1 MATITFSGTAYSC
14 HADETVLEALI
25 RQGAEPPSSCR
36 SGSCQTCMMRAV
48 EGTPPPDSQKGLKPT
63 LQHRGFFLACICRT
77 TTDMQVALAG
87 NEALPK
93 VLVTVISKT
102 QLNPQTLRLRLQP
115 ASPFEFQAGQF
126 INLHRPDGL
135 IRSYSIASLPS
146 EGVVELHVE
155 LLPNGQMSQ
164 WLHDQINP
172 GDQFNIDGAHGD
184 CFYLGEKPQQ
194 NMLLI
199 GTGSGLAPLWGIAR
213 AALEQGHQGEIHLF
227 HGSRSAE
234 RLYLVDE
241 LNALTRQH
249 SNFHYTP
256 CLSGN
261 DSQGFTAGRA
271 NEVALKQF
279 PKLNGWSVYLCGHP
293 EMVNNT
299 KRDCFLAGAGFQE
312 IYADPFTIS
321 GQ

>member
-1 MATITFSGTAYSC
+1 MTKITFSGVEYSC
-14 HADETVLEALI
+14 NAGETVLEALI

-48 EGTPPPDSQKGLKPT
+48 EGTPPVASQNGLKPT
-63 LQHRGFFLACICRT
+63 LQHRGFFLACICKPEM
-77 TTDMQVALAG
+77 DMSVALAG
-87 NEALPK
+87 NEALPRITT
-93 VLVTVISKT
+93 TVIDKT
-102 QLNPQTLRLRLQP
+102 PLTPELLRLRLQP
-115 ASPFEFQAGQF
+115 EAAFEFQAGQF

-146 EGVVELHVE
+146 EEMIELHVE
-155 LLPNGQMSQ
+155 RIANGKMSG
-164 WLHDQINP
+164 WLHDQVNS
-172 GDQFNIDGAHGD
+172 GDSLEIDGAHGD

-194 NMLLI
+194 NLLLI

-213 AALEQGHQGEIHLF
+213 SALEHGHQGEIHLF

-241 LNALTRQH
+241 LKALAEKH
-249 SNFHYTP
+249 SNFFYTP
-256 CLSGN
+256 CVSGN
-261 DSQGFTAGRA
+261 NSPGFTAGRA
-271 NEVALKQF
+271 NEVALQQF
-279 PKLNGWSVYLCGHP
+279 PKLGGWGVYLCGHP

-299 KRDCFLAGAGFQE
+299 KRDAFLAGANFQD

-321 GQ
+321 S